1 MKTKIETFCEELTQ
15 KSNKKITF
23 EAEEIIP
30 NVNGGENYRL
40 FADGTKTKV
49 ILSENIITNNIGSN
63 PVLTTNYFS
72 TDSKYSK
79 HSR

>member
-23 EAEEIIP
+23 ETEEIIP

-49 ILSENIITNNIGSN
+49 ILSENNITNNTEERNELIN
-63 PVLTTNYFS
+63 MVCEHF
-72 TDSKYSK
+72 
-79 HSR
+79 